1 MKRVVSKVCTSSP
14 PPKKK
19 VSTPE
24 ICEVFVTSLFSIPVI
39 YQEKICGEWV
49 QTRGY
54 LALRILHADTP
65 TRLLSG
71 SAHEAQTFLDDLW
84 KPKKSASPVSV

>member
-1 MKRVVSKVCTSSP
+1 MH
-14 PPKKK
+14 
-19 VSTPE
+19 
-24 ICEVFVTSLFSIPVI
+24 
-39 YQEKICGEWV
+39 QEKICEEWV

-71 SAHEAQTFLDDLW
+71 SAHEAQTFLDNLW
-84 KPKKSASPVSV
+84 KPK

>member
-1 MKRVVSKVCTSSP
+1 MYLFTS
-14 PPKKK
+14 PKNKNL
-19 VSTPE
+19 TAE

-71 SAHEAQTFLDDLW
+71 STHETQTFLDKLR
-84 KPKKSASPVSV
+84 KPKNHQRPLTQTKADLKK

>member
-1 MKRVVSKVCTSSP
+1 MYLFTS
-14 PPKKK
+14 PKNKNL
-19 VSTPE
+19 TAE

-54 LALRILHADTP
+54 LALRILHADTL

-71 SAHEAQTFLDDLW
+71 SAHEVQTFLDDLW
-84 KPKKSASPVSV
+84 KPK